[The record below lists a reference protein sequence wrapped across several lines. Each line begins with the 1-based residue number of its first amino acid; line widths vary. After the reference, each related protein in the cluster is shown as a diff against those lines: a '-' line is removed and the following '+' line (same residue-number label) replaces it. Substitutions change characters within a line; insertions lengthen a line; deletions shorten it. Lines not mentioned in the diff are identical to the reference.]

1 MVGKITNDILP
12 SGSRIPSIMGLS
24 PFRSPND
31 ELAASIDALEG
42 KPRPPFAVEA
52 ADWGNTLE
60 PIIIEEAAKRMGI
73 EILELQVDY
82 ALSYLEDDEIIL
94 QCSLDSI
101 WKGDGRVVTTDP
113 DLGIYVIG
121 AESVTLNGPGCCESK
136 LTSAMA
142 EDEPPAYRGPL
153 QLQAQMLCAGYTW
166 GVIATLYRGTEM
178 RLYFYQASGNTQAKI
193 IDVCKEFTRRVNSKS
208 WYPAISPA
216 DAVKAYPRVDG
227 STAPIELSGESA
239 DYARRLIAAKAQAKI
254 LDEEIDQLQSKI
266 MDNMATAEEGYIKNP
281 DGSVAARIKWAMRSY
296 KAQPEKVT
304 PAKEARIERSKT
316 LQILGVKE

>member
-12 SGSRIPSIMGLS
+12 SGSRIPGIMGVS

-42 KPRPPFAVEA
+42 KPRPPFEVEA

-60 PIIIEEAAKRMGI
+60 PIIITEAAKRLGI
-73 EILELQVDY
+73 TVKELQVDY

-94 QCSLDSI
+94 QCSLDAI
-101 WKGDGRVVTTDP
+101 WEGDGRTITTDP

-121 AESVTLNGPGCCESK
+121 ADQITLNGLGCCESK
-136 LTSAMA
+136 LTSAMP
-142 EDEPPAYRGPL
+142 EEEPPLYRGPL

-166 GVIATLYRGTEM
+166 GVIATLYRGTEL
-178 RLYFYQASGNTQAKI
+178 RLFFYQASGNMQTKI

-208 WYPAISPA
+208 WYPAVSPA
-216 DAVKAYPRVDG
+216 DAVKAYPTVDE
-227 STAPIELSGESA
+227 SKPAIELAGDVGE
-239 DYARRLIAAKAQAKI
+239 YARRLIEAKAQAKI
-254 LDEEIDQLQSKI
+254 LEDEIDQLQSKI
-266 MDNMATAEEGYIKNP
+266 MDTMTDAEEGYIKNQ
-281 DGSVAARIKWAMRSY
+281 DGSIAARIKWAMRSY

-304 PAKEARIERSKT
+304 PAKPARVERAKT
-316 LQILGVKE
+316 LQILGVK

>member
-12 SGSRIPSIMGLS
+12 SGSRIPSIMGVS

-31 ELAASIDALEG
+31 ELAASIDAMEG
-42 KPRPPFAVEA
+42 KPRPPFEVEA

-60 PIIIEEAAKRMGI
+60 PIIITEAAKRLGI
-73 EILELQVDY
+73 TVKELQVDY

-101 WKGDGRVVTTDP
+101 WEGDGRTITTDP
-113 DLGIYVIG
+113 DLGVYVIG
-121 AESVTLNGPGCCESK
+121 ADSIELNGLGCCESK
-136 LTSAMA
+136 LTSAMP
-142 EDEPPAYRGPL
+142 EEEPPLYRGPL
-153 QLQAQMLCAGYTW
+153 QLQAQMLCAKYTW
-166 GVIATLYRGTEM
+166 GVIATLYRGTEL
-178 RLYFYQASGNTQAKI
+178 RLFFYRASGNMQTKI

-216 DAVKAYPRVDG
+216 DAVKAYPGVDE
-227 STAPIELSGESA
+227 SKPAVELAGETG
-239 DYARRLIAAKAQAKI
+239 DFARRLIEIKAQAKI
-254 LDEEIDQLQSKI
+254 LEEEIDQLQAKI
-266 MDNMATAEEGYIKNP
+266 MDKLADAEEGYIKNV

-304 PAKEARIERSKT
+304 PAKPARIERSKT
-316 LQILGVKE
+316 LQILGVK

>member
-12 SGSRIPSIMGLS
+12 SGSRIPGIMGVS

-42 KPRPPFAVEA
+42 KTRPPFEVEA

-60 PIIIEEAAKRMGI
+60 PIIITEAAKRLGI
-73 EILELQVDY
+73 EIQELQVDY

-101 WKGDGRVVTTDP
+101 WKGDGRTIETDP

-121 AESVTLNGPGCCESK
+121 ANQIALNGLGCCESK
-136 LTSAMA
+136 LTSAMP
-142 EDEPPAYRGPL
+142 EEEPPLYRGPL

-166 GVIATLYRGTEM
+166 GVIATLYRGTEL
-178 RLYFYQASGNTQAKI
+178 RLFFYNASGNMQTKI

-208 WYPAISPA
+208 WYPAVSPA
-216 DAVKAYPRVDG
+216 DAVKAYPSVDD
-227 STAPIELSGESA
+227 SKPAVELAGETA
-239 DYARRLIAAKAQAKI
+239 DYARRLIEIKAQAKI
-254 LDEEIDQLQSKI
+254 LDEEIDQLQAKI
-266 MDNMATAEEGYIKNP
+266 MDALTNAEEGYIKNE
-281 DGSVAARIKWAMRSY
+281 DGSIAARIKWAMRSY

-304 PAKEARIERSKT
+304 PAKPARVERAKT
-316 LQILGVKE
+316 LQILGVK

>member
-12 SGSRIPSIMGLS
+12 SGSRIPSIMGVS

-60 PIIIEEAAKRMGI
+60 PIIIEEAAKRLGI
-73 EILELQVDY
+73 TVKELQVDY

-101 WKGDGRVVTTDP
+101 WEGDGRTIETDP

-121 AESVTLNGPGCCESK
+121 ANQIALNGLGCCESK
-136 LTSAMA
+136 LTSAMP
-142 EDEPPAYRGPL
+142 EEEPPLYRGPL

-166 GVIATLYRGTEM
+166 GVIATLYRGTEL
-178 RLYFYQASGNTQAKI
+178 RLFFYNASGNMQTKI

-216 DAVKAYPRVDG
+216 DAVKAYPTVDE
-227 STAPIELSGESA
+227 SKPAIELAGDVGE
-239 DYARRLIAAKAQAKI
+239 YARRLIEAKAQAKI
-254 LDEEIDQLQSKI
+254 LEEEIDQLQSKI
-266 MDNMATAEEGYIKNP
+266 MDTMTDAEEGYIKNQ
-281 DGSVAARIKWAMRSY
+281 DGSIAARIKWAMRSY

-304 PAKEARIERSKT
+304 PAKPARVERAKT
-316 LQILGVKE
+316 LQILGVK

>member
-12 SGSRIPSIMGLS
+12 SGSRIPSIMGVS

-31 ELAASIDALEG
+31 ELAASIDAMEG
-42 KPRPPFAVEA
+42 KPRPPFNVEA

-60 PIIIEEAAKRMGI
+60 PVIISEAAKRLGI
-73 EILELQVDY
+73 EIQELQVDY

-113 DLGIYVIG
+113 DMGVYVIG
-121 AESVTLNGPGCCESK
+121 ADSITLNGLGCCESK
-136 LTSAMA
+136 LTSAMP
-142 EDEPPAYRGPL
+142 EDEPPLYRGPL

-166 GVIATLYRGTEM
+166 GVIATLFRGTEL
-178 RLYFYQASGNTQAKI
+178 RLFFYQASGNMQTKI
-193 IDVCKEFTRRVNSKS
+193 IDVCKEFTRRVNTQS

-216 DAVKAYPRVDG
+216 DAVKAYPSVDD
-227 STAPIELSGESA
+227 SRPAIELSGDA
-239 DYARRLIAAKAQAKI
+239 ANYARRLIEAKAQAKI

-266 MDNMATAEEGYIKNP
+266 MDNMTDAEEGYIKSP
-281 DGSVAARIKWAMRSY
+281 DGSIAARIKWAMRSY

-316 LQILGVKE
+316 LQILGVK

>member
-1 MVGKITNDILP
+1 
-12 SGSRIPSIMGLS
+12 MGVS

-31 ELAASIDALEG
+31 ELAASIDAMEG
-42 KPRPPFAVEA
+42 KPRPPFNVEA

-60 PIIIEEAAKRMGI
+60 PIIISEAAKRLGI
-73 EILELQVDY
+73 EIQELQVDY

-113 DLGIYVIG
+113 DMGIYVIG
-121 AESVTLNGPGCCESK
+121 TDSVTLNGLGCCESK
-136 LTSAMA
+136 LTSAMP
-142 EDEPPAYRGPL
+142 EDEPPLYRGPL
-153 QLQAQMLCAGYTW
+153 QLQAQLLCAGHTW
-166 GVIATLYRGTEM
+166 GVIATLYRGTEL
-178 RLYFYQASGNTQAKI
+178 RLFFYQASGNMQTKI

-216 DAVKAYPRVDG
+216 DAVKAYPSVDD
-227 STAPIELSGESA
+227 SRPAIELSGDA
-239 DYARRLIAAKAQAKI
+239 ANYARRLIEAKAQAKI

-266 MDNMATAEEGYIKNP
+266 MDNMTDAEEGYIKSP
-281 DGSVAARIKWAMRSY
+281 DGSIAARIKWAMRSY

-316 LQILGVKE
+316 LQILGVK

>member
-12 SGSRIPSIMGLS
+12 SGSRIPSIMGVS

-31 ELAASIDALEG
+31 ELAASIDAMEG
-42 KPRPPFAVEA
+42 KPRPPFNVEA

-60 PIIIEEAAKRMGI
+60 PIIISEAAKRLGI
-73 EILELQVDY
+73 EIQELQVDY

-113 DLGIYVIG
+113 DMGIYVIG
-121 AESVTLNGPGCCESK
+121 TDSVTLNGLGCCESK
-136 LTSAMA
+136 LTSAMP
-142 EDEPPAYRGPL
+142 EDEPPLYRGPL

-166 GVIATLYRGTEM
+166 GVIATLFRGTEL
-178 RLYFYQASGNTQAKI
+178 RLFFYQASGNMQTQI
-193 IDVCKEFTRRVNSKS
+193 IDVCKEFTRRVNSQS
-208 WYPAISPA
+208 WYPAVSPA
-216 DAVKAYPRVDG
+216 DAVKAYPSVDD
-227 STAPIELSGESA
+227 SRPAIELSGDA
-239 DYARRLIAAKAQAKI
+239 ANYARRLIEAKAQAKI

-266 MDNMATAEEGYIKNP
+266 MDNMTDAEEGYIKSP
-281 DGSVAARIKWAMRSY
+281 DGSIAARIKWAMRSY

-316 LQILGVKE
+316 LQILGVK

>member
-31 ELAASIDALEG
+31 ELAASIDAMEG
-42 KPRPPFAVEA
+42 KPRPPFNVEA

-60 PIIIEEAAKRMGI
+60 PIIISEAAKRLGI
-73 EILELQVDY
+73 EIQELQVDY

-113 DLGIYVIG
+113 DMGIYVIG
-121 AESVTLNGPGCCESK
+121 ADSITLNGLGCCESK
-136 LTSAMA
+136 LTSAMP
-142 EDEPPAYRGPL
+142 EDEPPLYRGPL
-153 QLQAQMLCAGYTW
+153 QLQAQLLCAGHTW
-166 GVIATLYRGTEM
+166 GVIATLYRGTEL
-178 RLYFYQASGNTQAKI
+178 RLFFYQASGNMQTRI

-216 DAVKAYPRVDG
+216 DAVKAYPGVDE
-227 STAPIELSGESA
+227 SKPAIELSGDA
-239 DYARRLIAAKAQAKI
+239 ATYARRLIEAKAQAKI

-266 MDNMATAEEGYIKNP
+266 MDTMTDAEEGYIKGA
-281 DGSVAARIKWAMRSY
+281 DGSIAARIKWAMRSY

-316 LQILGVKE
+316 LQILGVK

>member
-12 SGSRIPSIMGLS
+12 SGSRIPGIMGVS

-42 KPRPPFAVEA
+42 KPRPPFEVEA

-60 PIIIEEAAKRMGI
+60 PIIITEAAKRLGI
-73 EILELQVDY
+73 TIKEFQVDY

-101 WKGDGRVVTTDP
+101 LEGDGRTIKTDP
-113 DLGIYVIG
+113 DLRIYVIG
-121 AESVTLNGPGCCESK
+121 ANQITLNGLGCCESK
-136 LTSAMA
+136 LTSAMP
-142 EDEPPAYRGPL
+142 EEEPPAYRGPL
-153 QLQAQMLCAGYTW
+153 QLQAQLLCAGFTW
-166 GVIATLYRGTEM
+166 GVIATLYRGTEL
-178 RLYFYQASGNTQAKI
+178 RLFFYQASGNMQTKI

-208 WYPAISPA
+208 WYPAVNPA
-216 DAVKAYPRVDG
+216 DAVKAYPTVDE
-227 STAPIELSGESA
+227 SKPAIELAGDVGE
-239 DYARRLIAAKAQAKI
+239 YARRLIEIKAQAKI

-266 MDNMATAEEGYIKNP
+266 MDTMADAEEAYIKNE

-304 PAKEARIERSKT
+304 PAKPARIERAKT
-316 LQILGVKE
+316 LQILGVS

>member
-12 SGSRIPSIMGLS
+12 SGSRIPSIMGVS

-31 ELAASIDALEG
+31 ELAASIDAMEG
-42 KPRPPFAVEA
+42 KPRPPFNVEA

-60 PIIIEEAAKRMGI
+60 PVIISEAAKRLGI
-73 EILELQVDY
+73 EIQELQVDY

-101 WKGDGRVVTTDP
+101 WKGDGRIVTTDP
-113 DLGIYVIG
+113 DMGIYVIG
-121 AESVTLNGPGCCESK
+121 TDSVTLNGLGCCESK
-136 LTSAMA
+136 LTSAMP
-142 EDEPPAYRGPL
+142 EDEPPLYRGPL
-153 QLQAQMLCAGYTW
+153 QLQAQLLCAGHTW
-166 GVIATLYRGTEM
+166 GVIATLYRGTEL
-178 RLYFYQASGNTQAKI
+178 RLFFYQASGNMQTRI

-216 DAVKAYPRVDG
+216 DAVKAYPGVDE
-227 STAPIELSGESA
+227 SKPAIELSGDA
-239 DYARRLIAAKAQAKI
+239 ANYARRLIEAKAQAKI
-254 LDEEIDQLQSKI
+254 LDEEIDQLQAKI
-266 MDNMATAEEGYIKNP
+266 MDAMTEAEEGYIKSP
-281 DGSVAARIKWAMRSY
+281 DGSIAARIKWAMRSY

-316 LQILGVKE
+316 LQILGVK

>member
-12 SGSRIPSIMGLS
+12 SGSRIPSIMGVS

-31 ELAASIDALEG
+31 ELAASIDAMEG
-42 KPRPPFAVEA
+42 KPRPPFEVEA

-60 PIIIEEAAKRMGI
+60 PIIITEAAKRLGI
-73 EILELQVDY
+73 EIQELQVDY

-101 WKGDGRVVTTDP
+101 WEGDGRTIETDP

-121 AESVTLNGPGCCESK
+121 ANQITLNGLGCCESK
-136 LTSAMA
+136 LTSAMP
-142 EDEPPAYRGPL
+142 EEEPPLYRGPL

-166 GVIATLYRGTEM
+166 GVIATLYRGTEL
-178 RLYFYQASGNTQAKI
+178 RLFFYQASGNMQTKI

-208 WYPAISPA
+208 WYPAVSA
-216 DAVKAYPRVDG
+216 DDAVKAYPTVDK
-227 STAPIELSGESA
+227 SKPAIEFSSEIAG
-239 DYARRLIAAKAQAKI
+239 YARRLIAAKAQAKI
-254 LDEEIDQLQSKI
+254 LDDEIESLQTKI
-266 MDNMATAEEGYIKNP
+266 MDAMTDVEEGYIKNE
-281 DGSVAARIKWAMRSY
+281 DGSVAALIKWPMKSF

-304 PAKEARIERSKT
+304 PAKPAEMRRAKT
-316 LQILGVKE
+316 LQIKE

>member
-1 MVGKITNDILP
+1 
-12 SGSRIPSIMGLS
+12 MGVS

-31 ELAASIDALEG
+31 ELAASIDAMEG
-42 KPRPPFAVEA
+42 KPRPPFNVEA

-60 PIIIEEAAKRMGI
+60 PIIISEAAKRLGI
-73 EILELQVDY
+73 EIQELQVDY

-101 WKGDGRVVTTDP
+101 WKGNGRVVTTDP
-113 DLGIYVIG
+113 DMGIYVIG
-121 AESVTLNGPGCCESK
+121 ADSITLNGLGCCESK
-136 LTSAMA
+136 LTSAMP
-142 EDEPPAYRGPL
+142 EDEPPLYRGPL
-153 QLQAQMLCAGYTW
+153 QLQAQLLCAGHTW
-166 GVIATLYRGTEM
+166 GVIATLYRGTEL
-178 RLYFYQASGNTQAKI
+178 RLFFYQASGNMQTKI

-216 DAVKAYPRVDG
+216 DAVKAYPSVDD
-227 STAPIELSGESA
+227 SRPAIELSGDA
-239 DYARRLIAAKAQAKI
+239 ANYARRLIEAKAQAKI

-266 MDNMATAEEGYIKNP
+266 MDNMTDAEEGYIKSP
-281 DGSVAARIKWAMRSY
+281 DGSIAARIKWAMRSY

-316 LQILGVKE
+316 LQILGVK

>member
-1 MVGKITNDILP
+1 
-12 SGSRIPSIMGLS
+12 MGVS

-31 ELAASIDALEG
+31 ELAASIDAMEG
-42 KPRPPFAVEA
+42 KPRPPFNVEA

-60 PIIIEEAAKRMGI
+60 PVIISEAAKRLGI
-73 EILELQVDY
+73 EIQELQVDY

-113 DLGIYVIG
+113 DMGIYVIG
-121 AESVTLNGPGCCESK
+121 TDSVTLNGLGCCESK
-136 LTSAMA
+136 LTSAMP
-142 EDEPPAYRGPL
+142 EDEPPLYRGPL

-166 GVIATLYRGTEM
+166 GVIATLFRGTEL
-178 RLYFYQASGNTQAKI
+178 RLFFYQASGNMQTKI

-216 DAVKAYPRVDG
+216 DAVKAYPSVDD
-227 STAPIELSGESA
+227 SRPAIELSGDA
-239 DYARRLIAAKAQAKI
+239 ANYARRLIEAKAQAKI

-266 MDNMATAEEGYIKNP
+266 MDNMTDAEEGYIKSP
-281 DGSVAARIKWAMRSY
+281 DGSIAARIKWAMRSY

-316 LQILGVKE
+316 LQILGVK

>member
-1 MVGKITNDILP
+1 
-12 SGSRIPSIMGLS
+12 MGVS

-31 ELAASIDALEG
+31 ELAASIDAMEG
-42 KPRPPFAVEA
+42 KPRPPFNVEA

-60 PIIIEEAAKRMGI
+60 PVIISEAAKRLGI
-73 EILELQVDY
+73 EIQELQVDY

-113 DLGIYVIG
+113 DMGVYVIG
-121 AESVTLNGPGCCESK
+121 ADSITLNGLGCCESK
-136 LTSAMA
+136 LTSAMP
-142 EDEPPAYRGPL
+142 EDEPPLYRGPL

-166 GVIATLYRGTEM
+166 GVIATLFRGTEL
-178 RLYFYQASGNTQAKI
+178 RLFFYQASGNMQTKI
-193 IDVCKEFTRRVNSKS
+193 IDVCKEFTRRVNTQS

-216 DAVKAYPRVDG
+216 DAVKAYPSVDD
-227 STAPIELSGESA
+227 SRPAIELSGDA
-239 DYARRLIAAKAQAKI
+239 ANYARRLIEAKAQAKI

-266 MDNMATAEEGYIKNP
+266 MDNMTDAEEGYIKSP
-281 DGSVAARIKWAMRSY
+281 DGSIAARIKWAMRSY

-316 LQILGVKE
+316 LQILGVK

>member
-1 MVGKITNDILP
+1 
-12 SGSRIPSIMGLS
+12 MGLS

-31 ELAASIDALEG
+31 ELAASIDAMEG
-42 KPRPPFAVEA
+42 KPRPPFNVEA

-60 PIIIEEAAKRMGI
+60 PIIISEAAKRLGI
-73 EILELQVDY
+73 EIQELQVDY

-113 DLGIYVIG
+113 DMGIYVIG
-121 AESVTLNGPGCCESK
+121 ADSITLNGLGCCESK
-136 LTSAMA
+136 LTSAMP
-142 EDEPPAYRGPL
+142 EDEPPLYRGPL
-153 QLQAQMLCAGYTW
+153 QLQAQLLCAGHTW
-166 GVIATLYRGTEM
+166 GVIATLYRGTEL
-178 RLYFYQASGNTQAKI
+178 RLFFYQASGNMQTRI

-216 DAVKAYPRVDG
+216 DAVKAYPGVDE
-227 STAPIELSGESA
+227 SKPAIELSGDA
-239 DYARRLIAAKAQAKI
+239 ATYARRLIEAKAQAKI

-266 MDNMATAEEGYIKNP
+266 MDTMTDAEEGYIKGA
-281 DGSVAARIKWAMRSY
+281 DGSIAARIKWAMRSY

-316 LQILGVKE
+316 LQILGVK

>member
-12 SGSRIPSIMGLS
+12 SGSRIPGIMGVS

-42 KPRPPFAVEA
+42 KPRPPFEVEA

-60 PIIIEEAAKRMGI
+60 PIIITEAAKRLGI
-73 EILELQVDY
+73 TVKELQVDY

-101 WKGDGRVVTTDP
+101 WEGDGRTIETDP

-121 AESVTLNGPGCCESK
+121 ANQIALNGLGCCESK
-136 LTSAMA
+136 LTSAMP
-142 EDEPPAYRGPL
+142 EEEPPLYRGPL

-166 GVIATLYRGTEM
+166 GVIATLYRGTEL
-178 RLYFYQASGNTQAKI
+178 RLFFYNASGNMQTKI
-193 IDVCKEFTRRVNSKS
+193 IDVCKEFTRRVNTKS
-208 WYPAISPA
+208 WYPAVSPA
-216 DAVKAYPRVDG
+216 DAVKAYPSVDD
-227 STAPIELSGESA
+227 SKPAVELAGETA
-239 DYARRLIAAKAQAKI
+239 DYARRLIEIKAQAKI
-254 LDEEIDQLQSKI
+254 LDEEIDQLQAKI
-266 MDNMATAEEGYIKNP
+266 MDALTNAEEGYIKNT

-304 PAKEARIERSKT
+304 PAKPARVERAKT
-316 LQILGVKE
+316 LQILGVK

>member
-1 MVGKITNDILP
+1 
-12 SGSRIPSIMGLS
+12 MGVS

-31 ELAASIDALEG
+31 ELAASIDAMEG
-42 KPRPPFAVEA
+42 KPRPPFNVEA

-60 PIIIEEAAKRMGI
+60 PVIISEAAKRLGI
-73 EILELQVDY
+73 EIQELQVDY

-113 DLGIYVIG
+113 DMGIYVIG
-121 AESVTLNGPGCCESK
+121 ADSITLNGLGCCESK
-136 LTSAMA
+136 LTSAMP
-142 EDEPPAYRGPL
+142 EDEPPLYRGPL

-166 GVIATLYRGTEM
+166 GVIATLFRGTEL
-178 RLYFYQASGNTQAKI
+178 RLFFYQASGNMQTKI

-216 DAVKAYPRVDG
+216 DAVKAYPSVDD
-227 STAPIELSGESA
+227 SRPAIELSGDA
-239 DYARRLIAAKAQAKI
+239 ANYARRLIEAKAQAKI

-266 MDNMATAEEGYIKNP
+266 MDNMTDAEEGYIKSP
-281 DGSVAARIKWAMRSY
+281 DGSIAARIKWAMRSY

-316 LQILGVKE
+316 LQILGVK